1 MRISRCTFRKSLI
14 SLFLYFLWKLYNV
27 HSIFT
32 SFFSRHSF
40 FRIFFIANVLPS
52 FVLWRKRAKNTF
64 MSFHPY
70 RMFDV
75 MIARI
80 FESFTF
86 SYPTEMI
93 YLSYLTFSIFS
104 TNKLFLYYS
113 IFIAFHCS
121 YKALICQIIFISLSC
136 QKCDLSFLLTI
147 PSRFIKLYN

>member
-32 SFFSRHSF
+32 SFFRVILFFVSF
-40 FRIFFIANVLPS
+40 LLQTFLPS

-64 MSFHPY
+64 MSFHSH
-70 RMFDV
+70 RMFEV

-104 TNKLFLYYS
+104 TNKLSLYYS

-121 YKALICQIIFISLSC
+121 YKALICQVVFISLSC
-136 QKCDLSFLLTI
+136 QKCDLSFLLT
-147 PSRFIKLYN
+147 SCFIKLYN